1 MAPPGEA
8 LMRSISQPGPAPG
21 DRAVTVPT
29 LLHPVAFTLPPGGL
43 LLEALRDALTQRG
56 FRSAA
61 LAIEGGGFGP
71 FGYVMPALS
80 PDAAR
85 AAWYSETF
93 RPPGTTRLERGAVT
107 FGNRDGAPFFHT
119 HAVWT
124 EADGKRCAGHI
135 LPEEA
140 VIAAPIHV
148 TGVGL
153 SGAEFTVADDPETGF
168 RLFAP
173 VPAPPL
179 DHPGGHPGL
188 ALRLR
193 PNQDITLAL
202 EALAKKAGFARAVLR
217 GGVGSTIGARYA
229 DAPVVDPFA
238 TEMFIRYG
246 RIGADSQLDIMLV
259 DYTGGL
265 SEGRLVRGDNPVL
278 MTFEAI
284 LDPEG

>member
-1 MAPPGEA
+1 
-8 LMRSISQPGPAPG
+8 MRSIRQPGPPPAA
-21 DRAVTVPT
+21 RAVAVPA
-29 LLHPVAFTLPPGGL
+29 LLHPVAFTLPAGAL
-43 LLEALRDALTQRG
+43 LLDALRDALAAQS
-56 FRSAA
+56 FRSAT
-61 LAIEGGGFGP
+61 LAIAGGGFGP

-93 RPPGTTRLERGAVT
+93 RPADTTRLERGAVT
-107 FGNRDGAPFFHT
+107 FGSRDGAPFFHT

-124 EADGKRCAGHI
+124 EADGARRSGHI

-140 VIAAPIHV
+140 IIAQPIHV
-148 TGVGL
+148 TGVAL
-153 SGAEFTVADDPETGF
+153 SGAEFTVTDDPETGF

-173 VPAPPL
+173 IPAPQL
-179 DHPGGHPGL
+179 DRPGGHPGL

-202 EALAKKAGFARAVLR
+202 ETLAQEAGFPRAVLR
-217 GGVGSTIGARYA
+217 GGVGSIIGARYA
-229 DAPVVDPFA
+229 EAPPVEPFA
-238 TEMFIRYG
+238 TEMFIRDG
-246 RIGADSQLDIMLV
+246 RIGADSQLDITLV

-278 MTFEAI
+278 MTFEAV
-284 LDPEG
+284 LDPGA

>member
-1 MAPPGEA
+1 
-8 LMRSISQPGPAPG
+8 MRSIRQPGPAPAA
-21 DRAVTVPT
+21 RAVAIPA
-29 LLHPVAFTLPPGGL
+29 LLHPVEFTLPAGML
-43 LLEALRDALTQRG
+43 LLEALRDALAAQG

-61 LAIEGGGFGP
+61 LAIAGGGFGP

-93 RPPGTTRLERGAVT
+93 RPPGPTRLERGAVT
-107 FGNRDGAPFFHT
+107 FGSRDGAAFFHT

-148 TGVGL
+148 AGVAL
-153 SGAEFTVADDPETGF
+153 SGAAFIVADDPETGF

-173 VPAPPL
+173 IPVPRA
-179 DHPGGHPGL
+179 DRPGGHPGL
-188 ALRLR
+188 ALRLC

-202 EALAKKAGFARAVLR
+202 EALAREAGFPHAALR
-217 GGVGSTIGARYA
+217 GGVGSIIGARYA
-229 DAPVVDPFA
+229 EAAPVESFA
-238 TEMFIRYG
+238 TEMFVRDG
-246 RIGADSQLDIMLV
+246 HVGTDSRLDITLV

-278 MTFEAI
+278 MTFEAV